1 MKTHGKLFSN
11 LIAAGFLLTAVFF
24 LLRCFDII
32 HGMLLGW
39 VIAPI
44 WVAML
49 VLAVILLI
57 GRAAK
62 LGLALRLLPFVAALI
77 LALVFILNNALDLL
91 AVNAYWYTMSGIS
104 IVATSLLAESK
115 ITQSSV
121 APSSERP
128 GHLI

>member
-1 MKTHGKLFSN
+1 MTQAKSSSHLFPT

-44 WVAML
+44 WGAML

-62 LGLALRLLPFVAALI
+62 LGLALRLLPFGAALI

-91 AVNAYWYTMSGIS
+91 TVNAYWYTMSGIS
-104 IVATSLLAESK
+104 IVAAAAILLCSLKAK
-115 ITQSSV
+115 
-121 APSSERP
+121 
-128 GHLI
+128 

>member
-62 LGLALRLLPFVAALI
+62 LGLALRLLPFEFTHPISGERMSFSALPPTEEYPWNEFDI
-77 LALVFILNNALDLL
+77 
-91 AVNAYWYTMSGIS
+91 
-104 IVATSLLAESK
+104 K
-115 ITQSSV
+115 
-121 APSSERP
+121 
-128 GHLI
+128 

>member
-1 MKTHGKLFSN
+1 MKTHDRLFSN
-11 LIAAGFLLTAVFF
+11 LIASGFLLTAVFF

-32 HGMLLGW
+32 NGMLLGW

-44 WVAML
+44 WVAMF

-62 LGLALRLLPFVAALI
+62 LGGAALI

-104 IVATSLLAESK
+104 IVAAAAILLCSLKAK
-115 ITQSSV
+115 
-121 APSSERP
+121 
-128 GHLI
+128 

>member
-32 HGMLLGW
+32 NGMLLGW

-62 LGLALRLLPFVAALI
+62 LGLALLPFGAALI

-104 IVATSLLAESK
+104 IVAAAAILLCSLKAK
-115 ITQSSV
+115 
-121 APSSERP
+121 
-128 GHLI
+128 

>member
-1 MKTHGKLFSN
+1 MKTHGKLFPN

-62 LGLALRLLPFVAALI
+62 LGASTAA
-77 LALVFILNNALDLL
+77 VRGG
-91 AVNAYWYTMSGIS
+91 SH
-104 IVATSLLAESK
+104 
-115 ITQSSV
+115 
-121 APSSERP
+121 P
-128 GHLI
+128 GSRVHPQQCP

>member
-44 WVAML
+44 
-49 VLAVILLI
+49 
-57 GRAAK
+57 
-62 LGLALRLLPFVAALI
+62 
-77 LALVFILNNALDLL
+77 
-91 AVNAYWYTMSGIS
+91 
-104 IVATSLLAESK
+104 
-115 ITQSSV
+115 
-121 APSSERP
+121 
-128 GHLI
+128 

>member
-1 MKTHGKLFSN
+1 MTQAKSSSHLFPN

-62 LGLALRLLPFVAALI
+62 LGLALRLLPFGRLSSW
-77 LALVFILNNALDLL
+77 LSCSSS
-91 AVNAYWYTMSGIS
+91 TMPLTCS
-104 IVATSLLAESK
+104 
-115 ITQSSV
+115 
-121 APSSERP
+121 P
-128 GHLI
+128 

>member
-62 LGLALRLLPFVAALI
+62 LGLALRLLPFGAG
-77 LALVFILNNALDLL
+77 LAFILNNALDLL

-104 IVATSLLAESK
+104 FVAAAVILLCSLKAK
-115 ITQSSV
+115 
-121 APSSERP
+121 
-128 GHLI
+128 

>member
-32 HGMLLGW
+32 NGMLLGW
-39 VIAPI
+39 VIAQI

-62 LGLALRLLPFVAALI
+62 LGLALRLLPFGAALI
-77 LALVFILNNALDLL
+77 LALVFILNNAIDLL
-91 AVNAYWYTMSGIS
+91 AVNVYWYTMSGIS
-104 IVATSLLAESK
+104 IVAAAAILLCSLKAK
-115 ITQSSV
+115 
-121 APSSERP
+121 
-128 GHLI
+128 

>member
-1 MKTHGKLFSN
+1 MTQAKSPSHLFPN

-32 HGMLLGW
+32 NGMLLGW

-62 LGLALRLLPFVAALI
+62 LGLALRLLPFGAALI

-91 AVNAYWYTMSGIS
+91 AVNAYWYSMSGIS
-104 IVATSLLAESK
+104 IVAAAAILLCSLKAK
-115 ITQSSV
+115 
-121 APSSERP
+121 
-128 GHLI
+128 

>member
-1 MKTHGKLFSN
+1 MKTHGKLFPN

-57 GRAAK
+57 GP
-62 LGLALRLLPFVAALI
+62 GLALRLLPFVAALI

-104 IVATSLLAESK
+104 IVAAAAILLCSLKAK
-115 ITQSSV
+115 
-121 APSSERP
+121 
-128 GHLI
+128 

>member
-32 HGMLLGW
+32 NGMLLGW
-39 VIAPI
+39 VIA
-44 WVAML
+44 
-49 VLAVILLI
+49 
-57 GRAAK
+57 
-62 LGLALRLLPFVAALI
+62 LRLLPFGAALI

-104 IVATSLLAESK
+104 IVAAAAILLCSLKAK
-115 ITQSSV
+115 
-121 APSSERP
+121 
-128 GHLI
+128 

>member
-32 HGMLLGW
+32 NGMLLGW

-57 GRAAK
+57 GRAAWRFDCCRS
-62 LGLALRLLPFVAALI
+62 GRLSSWLSCSSS
-77 LALVFILNNALDLL
+77 
-91 AVNAYWYTMSGIS
+91 TMPLTCS
-104 IVATSLLAESK
+104 
-115 ITQSSV
+115 
-121 APSSERP
+121 P
-128 GHLI
+128 